1 MLSTDGNNVY
11 FDARGGARRNT
22 NQPQQKPAEPSSSHV
37 RQRRQRR
44 SPSLE
49 ACTELE
55 GGKFASFADPAQ
67 RRACSKKTA
76 NERLLDSDLYLMP
89 KRQAAKKVE
98 RLFPSHL
105 TKRTPPWSQTA
116 FCPTERF
123 DEPRQERR

>member
-1 MLSTDGNNVY
+1 MLSTDRNNVY

-37 RQRRQRR
+37 HQRRRR

-49 ACTELE
+49 TCTELE

-76 NERLLDSDLYLMP
+76 NERLLDYDLYLMP
-89 KRQAAKKVE
+89 KRPAAKKVE

-116 FCPTERF
+116 FCPTEWF
-123 DEPRQERR
+123 DEPRQEHR